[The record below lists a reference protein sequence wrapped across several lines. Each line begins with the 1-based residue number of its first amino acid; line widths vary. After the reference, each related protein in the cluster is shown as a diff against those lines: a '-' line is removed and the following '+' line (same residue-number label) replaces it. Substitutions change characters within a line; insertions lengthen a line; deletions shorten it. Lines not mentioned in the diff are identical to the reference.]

1 MGVFEKIKDKWNIRK
16 SNKLLEQA
24 KGEYLSAETKKEG
37 IDIAS
42 NKAIEAIKV
51 HPEEEAGVI
60 GVLENLEK
68 SEISKDVKVDT
79 IIKIPTTNEIES
91 SDEIMTK
98 AVEKLNLTS
107 EDIQRILREAGDYIS
122 IKAAKEMIKQIPNKE
137 IRENETKRIEQLER
151 TRREQER
158 QKREE
163 EKQQEETK
171 IKEMLRKRYAESEKT
186 PISNLV
192 NEMSTIKDNRSE
204 EIQEMIRRVLAR
216 KAAISCK
223 TLGNA
228 PIGIITQVIP
238 AEKMM
243 HRFPTKL
250 TKSEQKKGD
259 ETTEKNLNFVEL
271 TEIEYQNIKDDERY
285 KNVAGREYEFNKDL
299 LEQMVLSAIAKNV
312 VSTYNEL
319 GIIDIPQSDTMKELS
334 EAQEE
339 FFIQQIQT
347 YGKDIT
353 NTSKIKNQIKGV
365 QTREDDDWLDLIRKI
380 PEDEREYYLQA
391 LKNRVQKDK
400 KKQRR
405 IELEPEVDHRLERIK
420 EDLNDLN
427 VDDALQVLSV
437 TENEIRAI
445 EDEREE
451 KRQSKTRKMKSDNNK
466 ERI

>member
-250 TKSEQKKGD
+250 TK
-259 ETTEKNLNFVEL
+259 
-271 TEIEYQNIKDDERY
+271 
-285 KNVAGREYEFNKDL
+285 
-299 LEQMVLSAIAKNV
+299 
-312 VSTYNEL
+312 
-319 GIIDIPQSDTMKELS
+319 
-334 EAQEE
+334 
-339 FFIQQIQT
+339 
-347 YGKDIT
+347 
-353 NTSKIKNQIKGV
+353 
-365 QTREDDDWLDLIRKI
+365 
-380 PEDEREYYLQA
+380 
-391 LKNRVQKDK
+391 
-400 KKQRR
+400 RR
-405 IELEPEVDHRLERIK
+405 
-420 EDLNDLN
+420 
-427 VDDALQVLSV
+427 
-437 TENEIRAI
+437 
-445 EDEREE
+445 
-451 KRQSKTRKMKSDNNK
+451 
-466 ERI
+466 